1 MQYWGMTLNAF
12 SEQNM
17 KANKSLFVKSYVL
30 NLSVPKTLKVIVF
43 LSFNKGSFIK
53 YRQPLINYF
62 SSWVLA
68 LLEP

>member
-30 NLSVPKTLKVIVF
+30 NLSVPKTLKAIVF
-43 LSFNKGSFIK
+43 LSFSKGSFIK
-53 YRQPLINYF
+53 LVASDELCY
-62 SSWVLA
+62 
-68 LLEP
+68 